1 MSVLRPLAV
10 AALMFLFATSATAAG
25 LEPYSGP
32 ALQDFAL
39 KDLDGKAHKL
49 SDYSGRVVL
58 VNFWATWCP
67 PCVHEMPSMQR
78 LHLKLAKRPF
88 EVVAVNMGE
97 DEATIREFLGKMK
110 VDFTILLDAD
120 GSLMKDWR
128 VFAFPTSF
136 LVDGQGV
143 ARYALF
149 GPIEWDDPE
158 VLKQIEGLL
167 EGG

>member
-1 MSVLRPLAV
+1 MSVIKSQVMGVMML
-10 AALMFLFATSATAAG
+10 LFAASASAVG
-25 LEPYSGP
+25 LEPYAGP
-32 ALQDFAL
+32 DLPGFAL
-39 KDLDGKAHKL
+39 RDLEGATHKL
-49 SDYSGRVVL
+49 ADYSGRVVL

-88 EVVAVNMGE
+88 DVVAVNMGE
-97 DEATIREFLGKMK
+97 DEATIRDFLGKMK

-120 GSLMKDWR
+120 GSLMKEWR

-136 LVDGQGV
+136 LIDGKGV
-143 ARYALF
+143 VRYALF